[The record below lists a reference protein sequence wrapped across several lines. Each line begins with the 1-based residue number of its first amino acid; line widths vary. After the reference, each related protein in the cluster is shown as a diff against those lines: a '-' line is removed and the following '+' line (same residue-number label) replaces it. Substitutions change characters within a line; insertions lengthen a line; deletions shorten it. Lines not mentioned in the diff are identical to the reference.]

1 LPEEQTLHEID
12 EEIQM
17 FREDR
22 IKKLRELVE
31 NQKLQNNTYILINS
45 QFDNEI
51 KNILPKKLKKEFMM
65 IHHQT
70 IQKY

>member
-1 LPEEQTLHEID
+1 LPEEQTLQETD

-22 IKKLRELVE
+22 INKLGELAE

-45 QFDNEI
+45 QCDNEI
-51 KNILPKKLKKEFMM
+51 KEHPPKE
-65 IHHQT
+65 IEERIYEDIPQN
-70 IQKY
+70 